1 VACPATDCVCSTAS
15 RLGQGRTIRV
25 CPPRSRSRPAQ
36 VSEGALRCK
45 GVKVKHAYRAANT
58 WRGGCPQAYRA
69 CTVIRNVSVVCAAA
83 RARSGSTWVPLIHT
97 RIIMPAARPSV
108 DLCEMIG
115 AYLVYIMVDCYPQ
128 GCASKLMYPAR
139 RDDFAATIPRL
150 VARAQTN
157 SSKYWERRRA
167 CALRPRDCRGRGSNA
182 DLRATAR

>member
-1 VACPATDCVCSTAS
+1 M
-15 RLGQGRTIRV
+15 
-25 CPPRSRSRPAQ
+25 PPGIQSVYGDTKCFGGLAPPP
-36 VSEGALRCK
+36 GGLDTM
-45 GVKVKHAYRAANT
+45 AYF
-58 WRGGCPQAYRA
+58 Y
-69 CTVIRNVSVVCAAA
+69 
-83 RARSGSTWVPLIHT
+83 GSLSIIPG
-97 RIIMPAARPSV
+97 IIMPAARPSV